1 MTDRLATLMHGE
13 VEALDIPAPPATE
26 ILGAGRRLHRRRVW
40 TQRGA
45 AAAGLAL
52 AAVTAGAVA
61 LSGGQSTG
69 AGPAT
74 GKPPHVI
81 AYAVDDTVYISD
93 GTGATAVTMPE
104 VAQTL
109 YYTSA
114 GVLVRTNKDGSSDG
128 GAPSHFELVKPGG
141 TAAKLA
147 LTLGDV
153 VPSTDPSLPYLA
165 YAAKGG
171 GPLFQAVVHDISTDR
186 TEAAIDIAGKFT
198 WGGWEA
204 PPVSLSGADVY
215 VGTDDK
221 TEVIDWQTGQT
232 TTSDVV
238 PGSALPDVEGGRLL
252 RAGTGSTDVVDAQ
265 SGRVLLAISGA
276 KEDGAD
282 LSPDGRFAIV
292 RAGDGSVIYNVDT
305 GAKVHVPSSDWGW
318 SSDSEDVF
326 RVDGSTMTTCSTS
339 TGQCQDT
346 SVPSVGKGAFV
357 RYAGVTF
364 ES

>member
-1 MTDRLATLMHGE
+1 MTDRLATLMHD
-13 VEALDIPAPPATE
+13 EAETLDIPAVPATE
-26 ILGAGRRLHRRRVW
+26 ILGAGHRLHRRRVW

-45 AAAGLAL
+45 AGAGLAL

-61 LSGGQSTG
+61 LSGGHSTE
-69 AGPAT
+69 AVPAT
-74 GKPPHVI
+74 GKPPHLI

-93 GTGATAVTMPE
+93 GTGAKAVTMPE

-128 GAPSHFELVKPGG
+128 GAPFHFELVEPDG
-141 TAAKLA
+141 TAAELA

-165 YAAKGG
+165 YAASR
-171 GPLFQAVVHDISTDR
+171 GPLFQAVVRDISTDQ
-186 TEAAIDIAGKFT
+186 TEASIDIGGKFT

-204 PPVSLSGADVY
+204 PPVSLSGAEVY

-221 TEVIDWQTGQT
+221 TEVIDWRSGQR

-238 PGSALPDVEGGRLL
+238 PGSTVPDVKGGRLL
-252 RAGTGSTDVVDAQ
+252 RAGAGSAEVVDAQ
-265 SGRVLLAISGA
+265 SGKVVLTIPGA
-276 KEDGAD
+276 TGDGTE

-292 RAGDGSVIYNVDT
+292 RGRAGSVIYNVDT
-305 GAKVHVPSSDWGW
+305 GAKVQVPSSDWGW
-318 SSDSEDVF
+318 SSDSDDVF

-339 TGQCQDT
+339 TGQCRDT

-357 RYAGVTF
+357 RYAGVAF